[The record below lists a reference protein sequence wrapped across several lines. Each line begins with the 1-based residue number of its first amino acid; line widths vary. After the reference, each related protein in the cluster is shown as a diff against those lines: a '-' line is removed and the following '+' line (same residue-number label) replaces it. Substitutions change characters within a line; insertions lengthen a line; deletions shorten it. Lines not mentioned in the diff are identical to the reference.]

1 LAGCISP
8 SNPAL
13 TLARPMTDT
22 FAGIGPN
29 DVLGFMI
36 AQGAATAA
44 AIAAT
49 QWLFAD
55 QKRRAV

>member
-55 QKRRAV
+55 

>member
-1 LAGCISP
+1 
-8 SNPAL
+8 
-13 TLARPMTDT
+13 MTDT

-55 QKRRAV
+55 